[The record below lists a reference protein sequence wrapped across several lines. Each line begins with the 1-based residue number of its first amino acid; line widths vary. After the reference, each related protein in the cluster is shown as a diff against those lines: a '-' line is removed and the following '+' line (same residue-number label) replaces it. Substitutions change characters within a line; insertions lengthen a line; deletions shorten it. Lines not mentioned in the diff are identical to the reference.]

1 MQYFVPSWYR
11 QDGWSENERL
21 WYRSKDVTEFDDT
34 VKQVQLFF
42 RRHVAPFQIVLLG
55 YAPNFRHFL
64 HRQGVYHAPWW
75 SCFDAIQAVRSRAM
89 RPFSFRDLAWPKGVE
104 FLYTPF
110 AVVAMLAGEKYAQV
124 EFAEDGNMFR
134 VDLFRDDALV
144 ARNLYDDRGFVS
156 CQVDYQDGVPVRRRL
171 FDEDG
176 TWRLAESLS
185 DGHVVV
191 NPKVAWYLHD
201 GVEGTRRVPYRRE
214 RYESVDDV
222 IEEVLEDYL
231 ADAAPDDV
239 FTVAMHPRHSAVLSR
254 ALRGR
259 TTVLSFFDRR
269 MGDGLTEA
277 GRALL
282 ASCSCVVADKE
293 ATASRVRAQAGAI
306 AAPIRVISPY
316 ETRVEVGD
324 SLHLRV
330 QNVLVAVDA
339 LDDVLFDA
347 VAVCLAEYVAEKN
360 GLARVCLFT
369 RSSRYDVAAD
379 LLSRVRATL
388 GRAGLDPAMAE
399 PSEGRSENELPE
411 GEDGT
416 HPPCVFSVRQCV
428 DELHV
433 SRTMR
438 EQRVVVDLSP
448 RPDQFLQIS
457 AMSMGVPQ
465 VTAHSTEYVV
475 DGRNGRVLHDVRELA
490 DAVDFYLG
498 SMEHFNEAQIA
509 SYEIGGKFS
518 AQELVR
524 AWKEVIGIGGHQGA
538 PARD

>member
-1 MQYFVPSWYR
+1 M
-11 QDGWSENERL
+11 
-21 WYRSKDVTEFDDT
+21 
-34 VKQVQLFF
+34 
-42 RRHVAPFQIVLLG
+42 
-55 YAPNFRHFL
+55 
-64 HRQGVYHAPWW
+64 
-75 SCFDAIQAVRSRAM
+75 
-89 RPFSFRDLAWPKGVE
+89 
-104 FLYTPF
+104 
-110 AVVAMLAGEKYAQV
+110 
-124 EFAEDGNMFR
+124 
-134 VDLFRDDALV
+134 
-144 ARNLYDDRGFVS
+144 
-156 CQVDYQDGVPVRRRL
+156 
-171 FDEDG
+171 
-176 TWRLAESLS
+176 
-185 DGHVVV
+185 
-191 NPKVAWYLHD
+191 
-201 GVEGTRRVPYRRE
+201 
-214 RYESVDDV
+214 
-222 IEEVLEDYL
+222 
-231 ADAAPDDV
+231 
-239 FTVAMHPRHSAVLSR
+239 
-254 ALRGR
+254 
-259 TTVLSFFDRR
+259 
-269 MGDGLTEA
+269 
-277 GRALL
+277 
-282 ASCSCVVADKE
+282 
-293 ATASRVRAQAGAI
+293 
-306 AAPIRVISPY
+306 
-316 ETRVEVGD
+316 EVGD

-379 LLSRVRATL
+379 LLSRVRAAL

-399 PSEGRSENELPE
+399 PREGRSENELPE

>member
-89 RPFSFRDLAWPKGVE
+89 MPFSFRDLAWPKDVE

-191 NPKVAWYLHD
+191 NPKVAWYLHA
-201 GVEGTRRVPYRRE
+201 GVGGTRRVPYRRE

-293 ATASRVRAQAGAI
+293 ATASRVRAQAGTI
-306 AAPIRVISPY
+306 AAPIRVITPY

-379 LLSRVRATL
+379 LLSRVRAAL

-411 GEDGT
+411 EDGT